1 MKRNLIILILLF
13 GVAYLFASDQHVLN
27 TSLSYT
33 RLISGLD
40 EPEFEGGRTDFVM
53 VDINGNGHVDILSIG
68 DHGNPGINSNQ
79 HGIMVWFNDGEG
91 NFSLHM
97 DGNFGY
103 GGIAAGDVNNDGHMD
118 LAFGMHHDYESE
130 GLGSKLIEVALGD
143 GTGLNWTAYSDGL
156 ATNGET
162 WGMFG
167 TDLGDVNNNGLL
179 DLVSISFGCC
189 AGHHVYLNQGD
200 GSWVPSHGST
210 GGNSDNLIQFADLN
224 NNGYL
229 DYVAGHAFGTAFF
242 GDGEGN
248 FINNDNGL
256 PVTDQFNYLYG
267 ISVGDVNND
276 GSDGIAFTTVMGDL
290 KVFEFD
296 ADNEIWIDYSGNLPA
311 SSGFRMTQL
320 FDMNADG
327 YTDLVAFGNGT
338 IQVFLGDGQGNWT
351 PDAIFYTDETPGN
364 ARAFRAGG
372 DLTQNGHGDIVLL
385 SFEGAGWWWNRKNEL
400 YVFAEASV
408 PDELW
413 IKNLYP
419 KGNETFY
426 PGAVRFIQWA
436 SAVPDNVASEV
447 KIEISQNGVDGPW
460 VLVAENLPNNGRYQW
475 TVPDYASEDC
485 HLRLTV
491 TAGDEAVVEEMTVPF
506 RILGEGGDGNYVVIF
521 SISDLHGQEV
531 TDAIITV
538 NDITNPAGDYVF
550 ELGAGLHDYNIEK
563 DCFLSKEGQLQ
574 VAADML
580 AELVLNH
587 LSGDAN
593 GDGAV
598 NVLDVVAMVS
608 HFLELDAEPFCP
620 DNADVN
626 QDGTVDV
633 LDVIMVVSLFAR
645 G

>member
-1 MKRNLIILILLF
+1 MFRIMIIRYGLFLILLF
-13 GVAYLFASDQHVLN
+13 GATCLVSQEQQLTNASL
-27 TSLSYT
+27 TYT
-33 RLISGLD
+33 RLTSGLD

-79 HGIMVWFNDGEG
+79 HGIMVWFNDGQG
-91 NFSLHM
+91 NFTLHM

-103 GGIAAGDVNNDGHMD
+103 GGIAAGDVNSDGYMD
-118 LAFGMHHDYESE
+118 IAFGMHHNYDSG
-130 GLGSKLIEVALGD
+130 GLGGKLIEVALGD
-143 GTGLNWTAYSDGL
+143 GTGMNWTGWSDGL

-200 GSWVPSHGST
+200 GSWVPSYGNV

-229 DYVAGHAFGTAFF
+229 DYVAGHAFGTAFL

-248 FINNDNGL
+248 FVNNDNGL
-256 PVTDQFNYLYG
+256 PVTDEFNHLYG

-276 GSDGIAFTTVMGDL
+276 GSDGIAFTTVAGGL

-296 ADNEIWIDYSGNLPA
+296 AENEIWVDYSGNLPA
-311 SSGFRMTQL
+311 SSSFRMTQL

-327 YTDLVAFGNGT
+327 HTDLVAFGNGT

-351 PDAIFYTDETPGN
+351 PDAVFYTDEAPGN

-372 DLTQNGHGDIVLL
+372 DLTQNGRGDIVLQ

-400 YVFAEASV
+400 YVLAEASV
-408 PDELW
+408 PSELW

-436 SAVPDNVASEV
+436 SAVPGNVASDV
-447 KIEISQNGVDGPW
+447 TIEISQHGADGPW
-460 VLVAENLPNNGRYQW
+460 VTIAENLPNNGRYQW
-475 TVPDYASEDC
+475 TVPDYASENC
-485 HLRLTV
+485 YLRLTV
-491 TAGDEAVVEEMTVPF
+491 NTDNETVSGVMTVPF
-506 RILGEGGDGNYVVIF
+506 RILGE
-521 SISDLHGQEV
+521 
-531 TDAIITV
+531 
-538 NDITNPAGDYVF
+538 AGEDDF
-550 ELGAGLHDYNIEK
+550 ECIAGYWI
-563 DCFLSKEGQLQ
+563 
-574 VAADML
+574 V
-580 AELVLNH
+580 
-587 LSGDAN
+587 
-593 GDGAV
+593 
-598 NVLDVVAMVS
+598 
-608 HFLELDAEPFCP
+608 
-620 DNADVN
+620 
-626 QDGTVDV
+626 
-633 LDVIMVVSLFAR
+633 
-645 G
+645 